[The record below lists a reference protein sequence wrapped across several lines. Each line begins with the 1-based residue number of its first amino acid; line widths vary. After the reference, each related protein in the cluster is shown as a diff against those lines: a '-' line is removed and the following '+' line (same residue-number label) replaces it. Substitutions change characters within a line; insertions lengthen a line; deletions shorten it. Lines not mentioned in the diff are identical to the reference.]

1 MKIGDSLIDTG
12 YDKLGPIVG
21 RGCRIGVNASLM
33 PGVRVGPD
41 SFVGP
46 QVCLRQDLEANKI
59 ALLESRYQVDDNKT
73 RLDEGKRR
81 ELLDRL
87 KG

>member
-1 MKIGDSLIDTG
+1 VDTG
-12 YDKLGPIVG
+12 YDKLGAIVG

-33 PGVRVGPD
+33 PGVRVGAD
-41 SFVGP
+41 CLVGP
-46 QVCLRQDLEANKI
+46 QVCLHDDLQANKMVLV
-59 ALLESRYQVDDNKT
+59 ASRHQVTDNKT

-81 ELLDRL
+81 ELLHRL